1 MNKKR
6 KREAKLKNVVVWQ
19 QQLKIKENALKAQC
33 VKEKEMLKG
42 LKIWLK
48 VSYIVVGYLW
58 GWVG

>member
-6 KREAKLKNVVVWQ
+6 KREAKLKNVVVW

-42 LKIWLK
+42 SKIWLK